1 MTHRGLPLLLRS
13 LIFCAVL
20 VSCAVPS
27 PDAYVQGG
35 HGSAAAVDLGSN
47 AAQENCSLQRGATDS
62 QIYCGTY
69 IEPAGKV
76 VTPEQAADPTAFLA
90 ESGWR
95 SVFDGRFLCQ
105 APRPTTVFD
114 SPAATLSCTR
124 RQGGWPHV
132 VLAVRLAGTLYV
144 ADGVKPIET
153 ILPRAIG
160 VIAGRLPAKP
170 AVAANGAGLATQR
183 EAAQAINIQGAGAIA
198 EVERQMARGAMENR
212 RGNYVAAEVAY
223 RTAVSIQERLV
234 GADNPALALP
244 VAREGLQLSN
254 QGRYPEADLLFA
266 RAERLSASPD
276 QIDPVARPLVTY
288 LRALDLLNRSK
299 PQESL
304 ALLDQAER
312 AFTAIVPPDALV
324 PRSRSIVGA
333 RSPIELMAQAA
344 ADTSLVADQS
354 SSDALNGLI
363 EVRRYRAIALSALGR
378 ENEAESALKGARDL
392 YAGRDPRLVAR
403 FFRTAGMSGTPSANG
418 GYAISQLGAAVN
430 EFALAQPNS
439 APLAETELLQAARL
453 ARQGNYADALP
464 VCRAASKILESLK
477 TGEAANL
484 LTPCLHALS
493 LEAAHGGQPVLSE
506 MFALSQLA
514 RSGITS
520 QQIALAAARLAE
532 GARDPKVAA
541 AIRQYDAA
549 SEELETLYRRRI
561 GMASDKNNTAAVA
574 AIDDAIR
581 KAQEAQHDAGQARQ
595 EAAPGFDALVQDSV
609 SASEVQSLLQPAEAI
624 AVIVMG
630 RDEGWTLLLRR
641 HSISAGRIDGG
652 ATKIDKLVKRFRAS
666 MDLRPDNRPPPFDT
680 DAAQQLYA
688 AVLQPVADGLKGVTA
703 LTVAPSGSLLS
714 VPFAALLT
722 GSATAGDL
730 SQAPFLIR
738 SVAISHVPSAA
749 SFVNLRQG
757 AKIIRA
763 TKPWFG
769 MGDFKPPTLRQAMAS
784 FPTEACG
791 DSARELASLP
801 ELSGARKELEVAR
814 QLLGADQSDQLLGS
828 GFTAKNVMA
837 KNLTDYRIIH
847 FATHAILPGELRC
860 QTEPAVLTSTAPD
873 APNASGGLL
882 TASEIELMHLDAEM
896 VILAACNT
904 GGEGG
909 SGAGESLS
917 GLARSFFFA
926 GARSLLVTHWDANDE
941 TTTYLT
947 ALFLQALRA
956 NPDAGPA
963 MALALSQRRMLDE
976 SVGARA
982 VQAHPYYWAV
992 EALIGGRGATGATS
1006 VVDSGKQRAGG

>member
-1 MTHRGLPLLLRS
+1 MTHRGLLLLRFV
-13 LIFCAVL
+13 IFCAVL
-20 VSCAVPS
+20 ASCAVPP
-27 PDAYVQGG
+27 PDAYVKGG
-35 HGSAAAVDLGSN
+35 HGSGAIDLGSN
-47 AAQENCSLQRGATDS
+47 AAHETCSLQRGATDS

-69 IEPAGKV
+69 LEPAGKV
-76 VTPEQAADPTAFLA
+76 VTPEQAGDPAAFLA

-95 SVFDGRFLCQ
+95 SVFDGRFLCGTPGQ
-105 APRPTTVFD
+105 TTVFD

-132 VLAVRLAGTLYV
+132 VLAVRLGGTLYV
-144 ADGVKPIET
+144 ADGVKPVET
-153 ILPRAIG
+153 ILLRAIG
-160 VIAGRLPAKP
+160 VVAGRLVAKP
-170 AVAANGAGLATQR
+170 AVAANEAGLATQR
-183 EAAQAINIQGAGAIA
+183 DAAQAINIQGAGAIA
-198 EVERQMARGAMENR
+198 EVERQTKRGAMENR
-212 RGNYVAAEVAY
+212 RGNYVASEAAY
-223 RTAVSIQERLV
+223 RAAVSIQERLV

-244 VAREGLQLSN
+244 AAREGLQLSN
-254 QGRYPEADLLFA
+254 QGRYAEADRLFA
-266 RAERLSASPD
+266 RAERLAASPD
-276 QIDPVARPLVTY
+276 QIDPVAKPLVAY
-288 LRALDLLNRSK
+288 LRALDLLNRSQPK
-299 PQESL
+299 EAL

-312 AFTAIVPPDALV
+312 AFMAIVPPDALV
-324 PRSRSIVGA
+324 PLSRSIVGA

-363 EVRRYRAIALSALGR
+363 EVRRYRAIALSSLGR
-378 ENEAESALKGARDL
+378 KKEAEAALKGARDL

-403 FFRTAGMSGTPSANG
+403 FFRTVGMSGTPSADSS
-418 GYAISQLGAAVN
+418 YAISQLGAAVN
-430 EFALAQPNS
+430 EFARAQPNS
-439 APLAETELLQAARL
+439 VPLAETELLRSARL
-453 ARQGNYADALP
+453 GRQSDYADALP
-464 VCRAASKILESLK
+464 ECRAASKILESLK
-477 TGEAANL
+477 TGVSASL

-493 LEAAHGGQPVLSE
+493 LEVPRGGQPVLSE

-532 GARDPKVAA
+532 GARDPKVAE
-541 AIRQYDAA
+541 AIRQYDTA
-549 SEELETLYRRRI
+549 SEKLETLYRRRI
-561 GMASDKNNTAAVA
+561 DIASDKNNTAAVA
-574 AIDDAIR
+574 AMDDEIR

-641 HSISAGRIDGG
+641 NSISAGRIDGG
-652 ATKIDKLVKRFRAS
+652 ATKIDNLVKRFRAS

-680 DAAQQLYA
+680 DAAQQLYDS
-688 AVLQPVADGLKGVTA
+688 VLQPVADGLKSVTA

-722 GSATAGDL
+722 GPATAADL
-730 SQAPFLIR
+730 SQAPFLVR
-738 SVAISHVPSAA
+738 SMAISHVPSAA

-757 AKIIRA
+757 AKIIKA

-769 MGDFKPPTLRQAMAS
+769 MGDFKPPTLRQAIAS
-784 FPTEACG
+784 FPAEACG
-791 DSARELASLP
+791 DSARELADLP
-801 ELSGARKELEVAR
+801 ELPGARKELEVAR

-828 GFTAKNVMA
+828 AFTAKNVMA

-882 TASEIELMHLDAEM
+882 TASQIELMHLDAEM

-976 SVGARA
+976 AVGTRA

-992 EALIGGRGATGATS
+992 EALIGGRGATGAAK
-1006 VVDSGKQRAGG
+1006 VVDSSKQRTGG

>member
-1 MTHRGLPLLLRS
+1 MTHRGPLLLRS
-13 LIFCAVL
+13 LMFCVVL
-20 VSCAVPS
+20 ASCAVPN
-27 PDAYVQGG
+27 PDSYVKGG
-35 HGSAAAVDLGSN
+35 HGAGALDLGSN
-47 AAQENCSLQRGATDS
+47 AAHETCSLQRGATDS
-62 QIYCGTY
+62 QIYCGSY
-69 IEPAGKV
+69 LEPAGKV
-76 VTPEQAADPTAFLA
+76 VTPEQAADPAAFLA

-95 SVFDGRFLCQ
+95 SVFDGRFVCG
-105 APRPTTVFD
+105 APGQTTVFD

-124 RQGGWPHV
+124 RQGGWPHA
-132 VLAVRLAGTLYV
+132 VLAVRLGGTLYV
-144 ADGVKPIET
+144 ADGVKPVES

-160 VIAGRLPAKP
+160 VIAGRLSAKP
-170 AVAANGAGLATQR
+170 AAAANEAGLATQR
-183 EAAQAINIQGAGAIA
+183 EAAEAINMQGAGAIA
-198 EVERQMARGAMENR
+198 EVERQIARGAMENR
-212 RGNYVAAEVAY
+212 RGNYIASEAAY
-223 RTAVSIQERLV
+223 RAAVSIQERLV

-244 VAREGLQLSN
+244 VAREALQLSN
-254 QGRYPEADLLFA
+254 QGRYAEAEQLFV
-266 RAERLSASPD
+266 RAERLAASHD

-288 LRALDLLNRSK
+288 LRALDLLNRSQ

-304 ALLDQAER
+304 VLLDQAEG

-324 PRSRSIVGA
+324 PRSQAIAGA

-378 ENEAESALKGARDL
+378 KEEAEAALKGARDL

-403 FFRTAGMSGTPSANG
+403 FFRTVGMSGTPSTNG

-439 APLAETELLQAARL
+439 VPLAETELLQAARL
-453 ARQGNYADALP
+453 GRQGDYGEALP

-477 TGEAANL
+477 TGESASL

-493 LEAAHGGQPVLSE
+493 LEVTHGGQPVLSE

-532 GARDPKVAA
+532 GARDPKVAT

-549 SEELETLYRRRI
+549 SENLETLYRRRI
-561 GMASDKNNTAAVA
+561 DMASDKNNTAAVA
-574 AIDDAIR
+574 AIDDEIR

-609 SASEVQSLLQPAEAI
+609 SAREVQSLLQPAEAI

-652 ATKIDKLVKRFRAS
+652 ATKIDKLVKRFRTS
-666 MDLRPDNRPPPFDT
+666 MDLRPDNTPPPFDT

-722 GSATAGDL
+722 GPAPAGDL
-730 SQAPFLIR
+730 GQAPFLIR

-757 AKIIRA
+757 LKIIKA

-769 MGDFKPPTLRQAMAS
+769 MGDFNPPTLRQATAS
-784 FPTEACG
+784 FPTDACG
-791 DSARELASLP
+791 DSARELAGLP
-801 ELSGARKELEVAR
+801 ELPGARKELEVAR
-814 QLLGADQSDQLLGS
+814 QLLGAGQGDQLLGPS
-828 GFTAKNVMA
+828 FTAKNVMA
-837 KNLTDYRIIH
+837 ENLTDYRIIH

-882 TASEIELMHLDAEM
+882 TASQIELMHLDAEM

-917 GLARSFFFA
+917 GLARAFFFA

-963 MALALSQRRMLDE
+963 MALAVSQRRMLDE
-976 SVGARA
+976 SVGPRA
-982 VQAHPYYWAV
+982 AQAHPYYWAV
-992 EALIGGRGATGATS
+992 EALIGGRGATGAAV
-1006 VVDSGKQRAGG
+1006 VVDSGRQRTGG